1 MDAILLEATAT
12 TPKVIIDPTTN
23 KFEISGESRPE
34 NTAKFYTPIIEW
46 FENYNSVLYYQKSSG
61 GKTKKTSMEFKLEYF
76 NSTSA
81 KFILDIFY
89 KLEKMQ
95 KDGYDVEVI
104 WNYDLRDTDMKE
116 SGEEFSNY
124 VPGLPVKYVGY

>member
-1 MDAILLEATAT
+1 MDSILLEATAT
-12 TPKVIIDPTTN
+12 TPKVIIDPTIN

-46 FENYNSVLYYQKSSG
+46 FENYNSVLYFQKNSG

-89 KLEKMQ
+89 KLDKMQ
-95 KDGYDVEVI
+95 KDGYDVEVV
-104 WNYDLRDTDMKE
+104 WNYDKRDTDMKE

-124 VPGLPVKYVGY
+124 VPGLPVRYVEY

>member
-12 TPKVIIDPTTN
+12 TPKVIMDPVAN

-34 NTAKFYTPIIEW
+34 NTAKFYTPIIDW
-46 FENYNSVLYYQKSSG
+46 FENYSSVLYYQKSSG
-61 GKTKKTSMEFKLEYF
+61 GKTRKTSMEFKLEYF

-81 KFILDIFY
+81 KFILDIFH
-89 KLEKMQ
+89 KLEKIQ
-95 KDGYDVEVI
+95 KEGCDVEVV
-104 WNYDLRDTDMKE
+104 WHYDKRDTDMKE

-124 VPGLPVKYVGY
+124 VPGLAVVYKEY